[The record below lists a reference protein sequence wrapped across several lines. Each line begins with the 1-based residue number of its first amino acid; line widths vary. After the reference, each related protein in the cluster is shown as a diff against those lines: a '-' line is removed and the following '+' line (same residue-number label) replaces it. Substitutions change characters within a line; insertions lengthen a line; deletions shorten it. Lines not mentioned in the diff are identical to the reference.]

1 MKILFVWT
9 GVTSY
14 MADCWRELAKREGV
28 DLKVVIE
35 KHHSGS
41 EIDVNTVLHGF
52 DSIVVDKDAVV
63 DLKGW
68 LPDIIFAVGWR
79 SKSVRQVVCETT
91 FSDVPKICCFDMPWR
106 WGLRCLF
113 ARWILCG
120 FLRCYDAAF
129 VPGERAAKYARWLG
143 FKSIYRGLFSL
154 NTDRFNGKPGNR
166 DFMFIGRDAPEKRID
181 VIKKAYALYRKKG
194 GKWNLDIYGG
204 KRFVQPSEVP
214 KLYQS
219 HACLLLASSF
229 DPWPLVMLEATAAG
243 LSVVASDRCGNVEEL
258 GARKVRYGNV
268 EAMADAM
275 LEIER
280 GIGVVEN
287 RNRAKQY
294 DCHCWA
300 ERVLEICSA
309 YSK

>member
-1 MKILFVWT
+1 VKILFVWT

-14 MADCWRELAKREGV
+14 MADCWRELAKRPEV
-28 DLKVVIE
+28 ELKVVIE
-35 KHHSGS
+35 AHHSGS
-41 EIDVNTVLHGF
+41 EIDVNGVLQGF
-52 DSIVVDKDAVV
+52 DVSVVDKGADV
-63 DLKGW
+63 DFGDW
-68 LPDIIFAVGWR
+68 LPNVIFAVGWR
-79 SKSVRQVVCETT
+79 SRVVRKIVERSKFCGI
-91 FSDVPKICCFDMPWR
+91 PKICCFDMPWR
-106 WGLRCLF
+106 WQLRCVA
-113 ARWILCG
+113 ARWALGG
-120 FLRCYDAAF
+120 FLRHYDAAF
-129 VPGERAAKYARWLG
+129 VPGNRAAKYARWLG

-181 VIKKAYALYRKKG
+181 VIKKAYDIYRRKG

-204 KRFVQPSEVP
+204 KRFVQPAEVP

-243 LSVVASDRCGNVEEL
+243 LSVIASDRCGNVEEL

-268 EAMADAM
+268 GKMADAM
-275 LEIER
+275 LEIEH

-287 RNRAKQY
+287 RERAKRY
-294 DCHCWA
+294 DCHCWV
-300 ERVLEICSA
+300 ERVLEICDA